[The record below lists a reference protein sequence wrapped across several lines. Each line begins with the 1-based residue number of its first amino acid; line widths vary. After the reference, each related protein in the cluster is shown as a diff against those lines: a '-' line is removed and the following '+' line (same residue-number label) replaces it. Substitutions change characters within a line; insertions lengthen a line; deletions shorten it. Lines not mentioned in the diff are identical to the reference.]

1 MNNEMQIIREVNA
14 QAEAFYAVA
23 EHLGQHAAYALKASH
38 RSQLTGLENIAE
50 SAFKTTDI
58 LDYIKK
64 QTARYSFWRQGY
76 PRSENP
82 DEGFGESLKNYLDR
96 DLRTKRDTLCN
107 GRLKIGDKT
116 DEEKQLRRHVY
127 LLLMRQFIRQIV
139 IEYEYSVSQSNV
151 NRPNT
156 GNRRTEA

>member
-1 MNNEMQIIREVNA
+1 MNTEMQIIREVNA

-23 EHLGQHAAYALKASH
+23 EHLGQHAAYALKTQH

-82 DEGFGESLKNYLDR
+82 DEGYGESLKTYLER
-96 DLRTKRDTLCN
+96 EMPRKRDQICS
-107 GRLKIGDKT
+107 RLKIGDKS
-116 DEEKQLRRHVY
+116 DEEKQQRRHIY
-127 LLLMRQFIRQIV
+127 LLLMRQFIRQMV
-139 IEYEYSVSQSNV
+139 IEYEYSVSQNTV

-156 GNRRTEA
+156 GNRRREA